1 MSTAIRKVKN
11 IVVNDNMSEPI
22 VLNMADIQDILN
34 IFLKA

>member
-11 IVVNDNMSEPI
+11 IVANDNMSEPI